1 MLRSCDHGRALA
13 AAGLEADLVACAAI
27 DTHAVVP
34 VLQDRQL
41 VRHDALRG
49 R

>member
-1 MLRSCDHGRALA
+1 
-13 AAGLEADLVACAAI
+13 VTCAAI

-34 VLQDRQL
+34 VFQDRQL
-41 VRHDALRG
+41 VRLGAKRG